1 MMKKSIMLL
10 LILSMVLSAF
20 LVGCSPSEEPVDTP
34 PVDGTEDPV
43 EDPADVA
50 GPPAE
55 PMGEIIIGNTTE
67 LSGDWSA
74 PYFQNNAADYDIV
87 NFVQGYSTVDMTFD
101 GEYLI
106 NETVVESYTATDNE
120 DGSKTYEFTIVEGLT
135 YDDGTPI
142 TAADYVASPA
152 LWSSNVVGELGGTNT
167 YGGKGRKYVG
177 YQAFSRGETDVFSG
191 VRLLGD
197 YTFSVTIAAE
207 ELPYFYELANVAV
220 GPTPLYHWTNS
231 EVTIHD
237 DGNGVYFS
245 DNFTAENFE
254 DTIYAA
260 RRAIPP
266 ASGAYK
272 LISFDE
278 SSKVAVLEVNDKF
291 IGDYTG
297 QTPKIKNVL
306 YKRINDATA
315 LDELSTGA
323 VNILSQ
329 TGDGEIIN
337 AGLDLVEKGGFD
349 YINYGRPGYG
359 KLVFVADHG
368 PTQFVEVRQAIAHL
382 LDRNDF
388 ANAFTGG
395 YGSVVNGPYGESMW
409 FYQETRNELNQ
420 RVNQYPYSADMAIEL
435 LEEGGWIYDEN
446 GNDYAS
452 GIRHKKLDDGT
463 LMPLVL
469 QWGSTEDNAVSE
481 LLVIKLQENPDLAA
495 AGMKIEQT
503 LMTFPEL
510 LNYLYREGEDPKYGV
525 PTYHMYNLASNFT
538 PMYDPTTTYTTDPA
552 QIAQGMNQNYLI
564 DYELE
569 ELAVSLALTDSE
581 DRDGFKAKFVDY
593 IAKWNELLPDLPLY
607 SNIYHDFFAEKL
619 QDYNNNPLVRID
631 KALLYSYVTE

>member
-1 MMKKSIMLL
+1 MMKKSIVLL

-20 LVGCSPSEEPVDTP
+20 LVGCSSSNEPVDTP
-34 PVDGTEDPV
+34 PVEQPGSSDPV
-43 EDPADVA
+43 VEPEVS

-67 LSGDWSA
+67 LSGDWGS

-87 NFVQGYSTVDMTFD
+87 NFIRGYATVDMTFE

-106 NETVVESYTATDNE
+106 NETVVESYNTTDNE

-142 TAADYVASPA
+142 TAEDFVVSPA
-152 LWSSNVVGELGGTNT
+152 LWSSKVVGDLGGTNT
-167 YGGKGRKYVG
+167 YGRKYVG
-177 YQAFSRGETDVFSG
+177 YQSFSRGETKEFSG

-197 YTFSVTIAAE
+197 YTFSVTVSAD
-207 ELPYFYELANVAV
+207 ELPYFYELANVSV
-220 GPTPLYHWTNS
+220 GPTPLWHWTNG

-254 DTIYAA
+254 EIMYAA

-272 LISFDE
+272 LVSFDE

-297 QTPKIKNVL
+297 QTPKIKTVI

-329 TGDGEIIN
+329 MGDGQIIN

-349 YINYGRPGYG
+349 YITYGRPGYG

-368 PTQFVEVRQAIAHL
+368 PTQFKEVRQAIAHL

-409 FYQETRNELNQ
+409 FYQETRNELNK
-420 RVNQYPYSADMAIEL
+420 RVNQYPYSLEMAVEL

-446 GNDYAS
+446 GNDYTS
-452 GIRHKKLDDGT
+452 GIRYKKLDDGT
-463 LMPLVL
+463 LMPLIL
-469 QWGSTEDNAVSE
+469 QWGSTEDNVVSE
-481 LLVIKLQENPDLAA
+481 LLVVKLQENPDLAA

-525 PTYHMYNLASNFT
+525 PTFHMFNLASNFT
-538 PMYDPTTTYTTDPA
+538 PIYDPTTTYTTDPV

-569 ELAVSLALTDSE
+569 ELAKSIALTDSE

-619 QDYNNNPLVRID
+619 QNYNNNPLVRID
-631 KALLYSYVTE
+631 KALLYAYVTE

>member
-1 MMKKSIMLL
+1 MMKKSIVLL

-20 LVGCSPSEEPVDTP
+20 LVGCSPSDEPVDTP
-34 PVDGTEDPV
+34 PVDSGTEDPV
-43 EDPADVA
+43 EDPGDVA

-55 PMGEIIIGNTTE
+55 PMGEVIIGHTTE

-74 PYFQNNAADYDIV
+74 PYFQNNAADRDV
-87 NFVQGYSTVDMTFD
+87 VEFTRGYPTVDMKFD
-101 GEYLI
+101 GEYVI
-106 NETVVESYTATDNE
+106 DETVVESYTATENE
-120 DGSKTYEFTIVEGLT
+120 DGSKTYEFNIVEGLT

-142 TAADYVASPA
+142 TAVDYVTSAA
-152 LWSSNVVGELGGTNT
+152 LWSSNVIGDLGGTNT
-167 YGGKGRKYVG
+167 FGRKYVG
-177 YQAFSRGETDVFSG
+177 YQAFSRGESKVFPG

-207 ELPYFYELANVAV
+207 ELPYFYELANVSV
-220 GPTPLYHWTNS
+220 GPTPLWHWTD
-231 EVTIHD
+231 ETVTIQD
-237 DGNGVYFS
+237 DGEGVYFS
-245 DNFTAENFE
+245 DNFTVENFE
-254 DTIYAA
+254 ENIYAA
-260 RRAIPP
+260 RRAAPP
-266 ASGAYK
+266 SSGPYK

-278 SSKVAVLEVNDKF
+278 SSKVAVLEVNDAYV
-291 IGDYTG
+291 GDFTG
-297 QTPKIKNVL
+297 QTAKIKNVI
-306 YKRINDATA
+306 YKKINNATA

-323 VNILSQ
+323 INVLSK

-337 AGLDLVEKGGFD
+337 AGLDLVEKGGFN

-359 KLVFVADHG
+359 KITFVADHG

-395 YGSVVNGPYGESMW
+395 YGSVVNGPYGEALW
-409 FYQETRNELNQ
+409 FYQETRNEINQ
-420 RVNQYPYSADMAIEL
+420 RVNQYPYSPEMAVEL

-446 GNDYAS
+446 GNDYES

-469 QWGSTEDNAVSE
+469 QWGSTEDNRVSE
-481 LLVIKLQENPDLAA
+481 LLVIKLQENPDLIA
-495 AGMKIEQT
+495 AGIKIEQT

-525 PTYHMYNLASNFT
+525 PTYHMYNLAADF
-538 PMYDPTTTYTTDPA
+538 PPIYDPTTYYTTDPV
-552 QIAQGMNQNYLI
+552 QLAQGMNDNYII
-564 DYELE
+564 DHELE
-569 ELAVSLALTDSE
+569 SLSKAIALTDAE

-607 SNIYHDFFAEKL
+607 SNIYHDFFAEKI
-619 QDYNNNPLVRID
+619 QDYQNNPLVRIN